1 MQGKYTI
8 ITSQINLRRKRDP
21 TIIMSHNNGK
31 VIKLGE
37 IICTLMQHRA
47 YNRRTKK
54 NSEIGALRI

>member
-8 ITSQINLRRKRDP
+8 IMSQINLRRKRDP

-37 IICTLMQHRA
+37 IICTLMQPQA
-47 YNRRTKK
+47 YNRKTKK
-54 NSEIGALRI
+54 IVKLGL